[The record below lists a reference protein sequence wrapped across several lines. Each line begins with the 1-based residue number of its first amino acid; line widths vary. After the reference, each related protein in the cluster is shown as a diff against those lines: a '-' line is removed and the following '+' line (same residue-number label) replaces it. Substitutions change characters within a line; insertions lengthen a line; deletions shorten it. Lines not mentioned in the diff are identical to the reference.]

1 MTYRTPRARV
11 SGLGSAGQ
19 GTHHWWLQRISA
31 LALIPLTVLFIV
43 PFAGALGGEHDAVLA
58 LYAHPFH
65 ALVAVL
71 FIAVA
76 FRHLALGLIESL
88 GGSAENLAE
97 IDAPFLQG
105 LDMPAA
111 LVEVA
116 FLSNELELAI
126 VREEEDSICE
136 RIVGAL
142 EAFLAGREGEE

>member
-58 LYAHPFH
+58 LYARPFH

-76 FRHLALGLIESL
+76 FRHLALGLQVVVEDYVH
-88 GGSAENLAE
+88 AKTWRT
-97 IDAPFLQG
+97 G
-105 LDMPAA
+105 L
-111 LVEVA
+111 LVGNTMFCFA
-116 FLSNELELAI
+116 F
-126 VREEEDSICE
+126 
-136 RIVGAL
+136 G
-142 EAFLAGREGEE
+142 LAGIFAVLKIAFAG